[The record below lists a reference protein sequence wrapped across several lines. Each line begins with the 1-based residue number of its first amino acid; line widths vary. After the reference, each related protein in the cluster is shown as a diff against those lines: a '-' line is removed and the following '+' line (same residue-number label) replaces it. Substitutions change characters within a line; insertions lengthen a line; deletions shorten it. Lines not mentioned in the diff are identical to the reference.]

1 MSATQKKILA
11 ILLVLSGVYFVLFI
25 FPNLTGAQDPNMLS
39 IFEVDEYAQYPHV
52 ISMLVPGP
60 TFYQSVRNFLIYL
73 HYFYGYPFYFFS
85 ALAILPL
92 KWIFGPGWQAHTAVI
107 VAVLRQ
113 FINVLPMLAGVLLL
127 VYTWTHF
134 KSLWRSLGLFLL
146 LIAVPA
152 VVDNNLWWHP
162 DSLAL
167 LFVAL
172 VFFFLDR
179 DNQRFG
185 RNFILAAVFCGL
197 AVGTK
202 YMGVFFVFAIPLYLV
217 WGALTKK
224 INWRRSLGLG
234 ALFLGVM
241 AAAVVVSNPLLLL
254 PQERAE
260 LIHDQVWQFQQT
272 TVGIIMKV
280 TQPYFSLT
288 GGYPQDFRIHYG
300 ELLFVLLALAALG
313 LGLVRSKNRLQNAL
327 VLAWIIPLIYTID
340 TAATRRTYYFIPVM
354 LPLLCCLVNFFPEGG
369 LRWIKTGLTSEKLS
383 IQINSLAPWLLGGL
397 IVLQAGLF
405 LNTDIQDY
413 LSGLNREK
421 TSPSIIFYNALEA
434 QLKTNLAG
442 QKLVVY
448 RDWHMYFPEREGKD
462 VEIDWTLPNY
472 AYINDLNP
480 DLMLLEEDNIK
491 TYSQANA
498 ISQAVNPEDMR
509 QTYTFYLDASKK
521 QIAGYQLLLDS
532 HFGAAYLRDN
542 LYQQYFA
549 NSGGGNR

>member
-1 MSATQKKILA
+1 
-11 ILLVLSGVYFVLFI
+11 
-25 FPNLTGAQDPNMLS
+25 MLS
-39 IFEVDEYAQYPHV
+39 IFEIDEYAQYPHV
-52 ISMLVPGP
+52 IGMLIPGP
-60 TFYQSVRNFLIYL
+60 TLYQSIRNFLIYL

-85 ALAILPL
+85 ALAVLPL
-92 KWIFGPGWQAHTAVI
+92 KWIFGAGWQAHTAVI
-107 VAVLRQ
+107 VADLRQ
-113 FINVLPMLAGVLLL
+113 VINVLPMLAAVVLL

-162 DSLAL
+162 DSLGM

-179 DNQRFG
+179 DSQRFG
-185 RNFILAAVFCGL
+185 RNFILAAAFCGV

-202 YMGVFFVFAIPLYLV
+202 YLGVFFVFAIPLYLV
-217 WGALTKK
+217 WGILTKK
-224 INWRRSLGLG
+224 ISWRRSLGLG
-234 ALFLGVM
+234 ALFLLVM

-260 LIHDQVWQFQQT
+260 LIYDQVWQFQQT

-280 TQPYFSLT
+280 SEPYFTLT
-288 GGYPQDFRIHYG
+288 AYPQDFRIHYG
-300 ELLFVLLALAALG
+300 ELLFVLLALAALV
-313 LGLVRSKNRLQNAL
+313 LGVIRPKKRLLNAL
-327 VLAWIIPLIYTID
+327 VLAWIIPLTYTID
-340 TAATRRTYYFIPVM
+340 MSATRRTHYFIPVM

-369 LRWIKTGLTSEKLS
+369 ISWIKTGLTSEKFS
-383 IQINSLAPWLLGGL
+383 ARFNRVATGLLGGL
-397 IVLQAGLF
+397 IILQAGLF
-405 LNTDIQDY
+405 LLTDLQDY

-421 TSPSIIFYNALEA
+421 TSPSINFYNALDV
-434 QLKTNLAG
+434 QLKTSLPG

-472 AYINDLNP
+472 AYFKVLNP

-491 TYSQANA
+491 AYSQPSA
-498 ISQAVNPEDMR
+498 ISQAVNPEDMK
-509 QTYTFYLDASKK
+509 QTYAFYLDASKK
-521 QIAGYQLLLDS
+521 QIAGYQLLMDNR
-532 HFGAAYLRDN
+532 FGAAYLRDN
-542 LYQQYFA
+542 LYQQYFT
-549 NSGGGNR
+549 NSGGGTK